1 MPFCEEAGDMRGP
14 VAAAHRIVIK
24 IGTNLLTRDNGLD
37 LDAMEQFCSQMVALV
52 RQGRQ
57 VLLVSSGAIG
67 MGATELGIKTRV
79 SEVRMRQACAAIGQ
93 PLLMHQY
100 RECFSRHGI
109 TIAQVLITR
118 EVLNNRKTYL
128 NLQAAVEKLLS
139 LNVIPIFNENDSIA
153 VDEIGL
159 AFGDNDRLSAM
170 VASKTD
176 ADLLIIL
183 SDIDGLYDGDPKSV
197 PDAKRVAIVPKITDE
212 VMSWAGT
219 PGSTFSTGGM
229 KTKLLAA
236 EIAASAGC
244 SIVLA
249 GGREKDVL
257 VSICSGEDLGTL
269 FLAGPRISAR
279 NRWIINSAPKG
290 TIWVDDGA
298 VAALRRHKS
307 LLPSGIIGVE
317 GLFAPGDVVAI
328 NDLAKAVTAFDSEEL
343 RKLMGHH
350 TADIAAIIG
359 EKRREEVAR
368 PEDIV
373 FMD

>member
-1 MPFCEEAGDMRGP
+1 MRTP
-14 VAAAHRIVIK
+14 VKNARRIVIK
-24 IGTNLLTRDNGLD
+24 IGTNLLAGNGCLD
-37 LDAMEQFCSQMVALV
+37 IAAMQRFSDQIAALV
-52 RQGRQ
+52 RDGKQ

-67 MGATELGIKTRV
+67 MGAVELGIKTRV
-79 SEVRMRQACAAIGQ
+79 SEVRMRQACASIGQ

-128 NLQAAVEKLLS
+128 NLQASVETLLS
-139 LNVIPIFNENDSIA
+139 LNVVPVFNENDSIA

-170 VASKTD
+170 IASKIE
-176 ADLLIIL
+176 ADLLVIL
-183 SDIDGLYDGDPKSV
+183 TDIDGLYDGDPKSN
-197 PDAKRVAIVPKITDE
+197 PEARRVKVVPKINEE
-212 VMSWAGT
+212 VMGWAGT
-219 PGSTFSTGGM
+219 PGSTFATGGM

-236 EIAASAGC
+236 EIASSAGC

-249 GGREKDVL
+249 HGGEDDVL
-257 VSICSGEDLGTL
+257 VRICRGEDIGTL
-269 FLAGPRISAR
+269 FLAGRRLSAR
-279 NRWIINSAPKG
+279 NRWIINSAPGG
-290 TIWVDDGA
+290 TIWIDEGA
-298 VAALRRHKS
+298 ERALRRHKS
-307 LLPSGIIGVE
+307 LLPPGIIGVE
-317 GLFAPGDVVAI
+317 GLFKQGDVVAV
-328 NDLAKAVTAFDSEEL
+328 NDVAKAVTAFDSEEL

-350 TADIAAIIG
+350 SADISSIIG

-373 FMD
+373 FLD